1 MRELLL
7 FAIVLILV
15 GCKTKE
21 VIVTVPEYHTD
32 TLLMHSTRLDSIY
45 IHDSIHV
52 REKGDTILI
61 ERWHT
66 AYRDRVKTD
75 TIYKSRV
82 DSVGVPYPVVQEVER
97 ELTRWQKAKMNLGLV
112 FLGIMGAGVVYG
124 ILKLKRKIL
133 P

>member
-1 MRELLL
+1 MIL
-7 FAIVLILV
+7 FAVLTMLLA
-15 GCKTKE
+15 GCKTKQ

-32 TLLMHSTRLDSIY
+32 TIWQSNTLRDSIY
-45 IHDSIHV
+45 LHDSVYVKEH
-52 REKGDTILI
+52 GDTILI

-82 DSVGVPYPVVQEVER
+82 DSVGVPYPVTEYVEKKLSKVQ
-97 ELTRWQKAKMNLGLV
+97 KGLMGTGVLSLLAIVV
-112 FLGIMGAGVVYG
+112 FAGIK
-124 ILKLKRKIL
+124 IRKLF